1 MLDDYKDL
9 ILDESLTTIVSET
22 KQLKSKQKKNHILSV
37 MVQMDTRKF
46 IVYYFITR
54 SLGSCT
60 LKYATIDIFIF
71 LIKFNTVAM
80 P

>member
-37 MVQMDTRKF
+37 MVQWTPGNSL
-46 IVYYFITR
+46 YITL
-54 SLGSCT
+54 SPALWVPA
-60 LKYATIDIFIF
+60 L
-71 LIKFNTVAM
+71 
-80 P
+80 